1 MFRISLDLNAGTV
14 VNAVSLIKLQGEWRG
29 PAGIS
34 GTKEEV
40 DTTTIL
46 LYIITVSSQFVFDHF

>member
-14 VNAVSLIKLQGEWRG
+14 VNAISLIKLQGEWRG

-46 LYIITVSSQFVFDHF
+46 LYIITV